1 MYLVVRAQRCL
12 LPEMFAT
19 LLALVWLLP
28 SVDELVL
35 FADGKLCEGSLA
47 VAARI
52 IPGTLMHCAHVFV
65 QVAGAVAYLGAE
77 AAAVGAL
84 QSVIVQM
91 NLQLGA
97 RCLLYAAVGAGVV
110 AYARMAHHMD
120 FQ

>member
-1 MYLVVRAQRCL
+1 
-12 LPEMFAT
+12 MFAT

-97 RCLLYAAVGAGVV
+97 CCLLYTAVGAGVV

-120 FQ
+120 LQ